1 MQIFIK
7 TLLGKTITLEVEPS
21 DSIDN
26 VKQKIRD
33 KEGVYENQQTLIFS
47 GEQLV
52 DGRSLNDYE
61 ILREDTI
68 ALLTGSGVTPYD
80 FAQLLPPTGGGSQL
94 AFLVPESSIEQTAG
108 GIVPGAQCRF
118 GFWAQGSLTWLVE
131 FADSS
136 GTVTGSET
144 ASVSAS
150 PPGITEFTVDMTA
163 PASSATALIRFT
175 AVGPTVLLDLAS
187 FVVETA
193 PEPTTSTTSTS
204 TSTTIQPPNPESP
217 DPITPTFVG

>member
-26 VKQKIRD
+26 VKQKIQD
-33 KEGVYENQQTLIFS
+33 KAQVPPDQQTLIFS
-47 GEQLV
+47 GDQLV

-61 ILREDTI
+61 IVREDTI

-80 FAQLLPPTGGGSQL
+80 FAQLLPPNGGGSQL
-94 AFLVPESSIEQTAG
+94 SFLVPGSSIEQTAG

-204 TSTTIQPPNPESP
+204 TTIQPPNPESP